1 MTDNNIAEPSIITLQ
16 THVLNDGATNG
27 LAWIV
32 SALAI
37 AAKAISAK
45 LKHARLEDVLGAV
58 GNENVQGEEQQKLD
72 VIAND
77 IMKQILGSR
86 HSVAVVGSEE
96 DDELIF
102 SVSEGDDR
110 YAVMFDPLDGSSNL
124 DVCGG
129 VGTIFSIFRASA
141 DGSFELKPG
150 TEQVAAGYVLYGSS
164 TIFVLTTGNGVNMFV
179 LDNTLGAF
187 IRVAQQVTIPAS
199 GKIYSVNEANFDSF
213 PGGYQTFLKDCH
225 ESVYSARYS
234 GAMVSDVHRVL
245 LKGGVFM
252 YPPTAKAPNGK
263 LRLMYECNPMAMVIC
278 QAGGKAV
285 TGSGDVMDVPP
296 TELHQRVPIAIGSPD
311 TVDAL
316 LAKL

>member
-1 MTDNNIAEPSIITLQ
+1 
-16 THVLNDGATNG
+16 
-27 LAWIV
+27 
-32 SALAI
+32 
-37 AAKAISAK
+37 
-45 LKHARLEDVLGAV
+45 
-58 GNENVQGEEQQKLD
+58 
-72 VIAND
+72 
-77 IMKQILGSR
+77 MKKMKI
-86 HSVAVVGSEE
+86 
-96 DDELIF
+96 
-102 SVSEGDDR
+102 
-110 YAVMFDPLDGSSNL
+110 
-124 DVCGG
+124 
-129 VGTIFSIFRASA
+129 
-141 DGSFELKPG
+141 
-150 TEQVAAGYVLYGSS
+150 GYL
-164 TIFVLTTGNGVNMFV
+164 
-179 LDNTLGAF
+179 

-225 ESVYSARYS
+225 ESGYSARYS